1 MWEFGRRGY
10 LKYGGYIPEVVLEHP
25 DLVKSMHE
33 EFVHSGSDVVQAF
46 TVSNYI

>member
-10 LKYGGYIPEVVLEHP
+10 LKYGEYIPEVVLEHP
-25 DLVKSMHE
+25 DLAKSMHE
-33 EFVHSGSDVVQAF
+33 EFVHSGLDVVQVF